1 MPSNPLYS
9 IILYLEKKKKL
20 SISTYFTMKMTSSSS
35 LYFPKKS
42 GHGEKLLLLY
52 NQAICFRQSLF
63 LHTSEIKMMNLNNRR
78 MIGG

>member
-9 IILYLEKKKKL
+9 IILYVEKKKKL

>member
-52 NQAICFRQSLF
+52 NQAICFRQALF
-63 LHTSEIKMMNLNNRR
+63 LHTSEIKMMNLNDRR